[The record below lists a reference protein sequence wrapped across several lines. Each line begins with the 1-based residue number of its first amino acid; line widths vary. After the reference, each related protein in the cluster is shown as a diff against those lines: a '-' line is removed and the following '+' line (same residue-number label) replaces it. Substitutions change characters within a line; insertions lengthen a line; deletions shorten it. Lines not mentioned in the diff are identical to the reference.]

1 MIKIKV
7 QGIEQELKRI
17 KSQLADVGETQSAI
31 VSKQLVSEL
40 KEATPVDTGEA
51 RDGWVVKPTLNK
63 GVYTI
68 ENDVEHVKY
77 LNAGSSQQ
85 APAHFI
91 EQTILSNKKVSP
103 DGEIVTY
110 R

>member
-1 MIKIKV
+1 MIKLKVSGIKK
-7 QGIEQELKRI
+7 ELARVNDSLRTI
-17 KSQLADVGETQSAI
+17 GETQSLVATKSI
-31 VSKQLVSEL
+31 VNDL

-51 RDGWVVKPTLNK
+51 RDGWTYTASLKK
-63 GVYTI
+63 GVYQITNEVDHI
-68 ENDVEHVKY
+68 AY
-77 LNAGSSQQ
+77 LNAGTSEQ